1 MANVEWDDCMV
12 QVAEAREKR
21 RRRKNRAA
29 MYSMADPEMLERL
42 LTDDALLHHSRPGMP
57 SWPDQ
62 LP

>member
-1 MANVEWDDCMV
+1 MANVDGDDCMV
-12 QVAEAREKR
+12 QMAEAREKR